1 MTCHPYIEAQLELE
15 SAAAPFLRLTGSH
28 RQREALRDA
37 IAVIRQ
43 CALEFSVM
51 ATASGY
57 GELSIDVFRDV
68 VKRAHEAGLPYDQLV
83 AAFHQA
89 QGTE

>member
-1 MTCHPYIEAQLELE
+1 MTCHPYVEAQLELE
-15 SAAAPFLRLTGSH
+15 TAAAPLLRHSGSH

-37 IAVIRQ
+37 IAEMRR

-51 ATASGY
+51 ATAAGY
-57 GELSIDVFRDV
+57 GDLSVDVFRDV
-68 VKRAHEAGLPYDQLV
+68 VRRAHQVGLPWDQLV